1 MNVYCFYLRL
11 EKIVSEKLPDY
22 SDIED
27 AVEMDGET
35 VSLYA
40 YTSKKKYAKEFMEMR
55 NMDKF
60 IPIKLKMTEEEYR
73 QFQKESYYSKRLD
86 YYAFDVR
93 DCDGTPTYFSLLT
106 SGLESEYYQ
115 SCMEYIEDVFIL
127 TLSYANL
134 MYDVLPCIKDKW
146 LKEIGV
152 PEIDQIMRMA
162 NKISI
167 GESVPIILNGMNV
180 ILSTFGELFK

>member
-11 EKIVSEKLPDY
+11 EQLVSEPLSDY
-22 SDIED
+22 TDIED
-27 AVEMDGET
+27 VIEMDGET

-40 YTSKKKYAKEFMEMR
+40 YTSKKKYAKEFMAMR
-55 NMDKF
+55 NMNKF
-60 IPIKLKMTEEEYR
+60 IPIKLKMTEEEYK

-86 YYAFDVR
+86 YYAFDAR
-93 DCDGTPTYFSLLT
+93 DYDGTPTYFSLLT
-106 SGLESEYYQ
+106 SGLEYEYYQ
-115 SCMEYIEDVFIL
+115 NCMDYIDDEFVITL
-127 TLSYANL
+127 TYVDL
-134 MYDVLPCIKDKW
+134 MYDILPCIKDKW

-162 NKISI
+162 HKISI
-167 GESVPIILNGMNV
+167 GESVPITLNGMNV